1 MTDNESDG
9 SDTFNTVALMAATLR
24 AGIPASHG
32 KASAAWQEAISEA
45 VAGYAL
51 MLASQQQ
58 IGRMIADASASAV
71 LTMDEPPLTSPV
83 GTH

>member
-1 MTDNESDG
+1 MSDDG

-24 AGIPASHG
+24 AGKGG
-32 KASAAWQEAISEA
+32 KATKAWQDAISEA

-71 LTMDEPPLTSPV
+71 LTMDEDDQTSPL

>member
-9 SDTFNTVALMAATLR
+9 SDTFNTVALMAATIR
-24 AGIPASHG
+24 AGKSG
-32 KASAAWQEAISEA
+32 KAAKAWQEAISEA